1 MKKAMAHSE
10 EAAVN
15 VAMDAKEATTVAE
28 EAGDCLEEGTQ
39 ICFCECL
46 KSFFG
51 NLLLCQNS
59 NRLWARCWQNED
71 DCTRKL
77 VIL

>member
-46 KSFFG
+46 KSF
-51 NLLLCQNS
+51 
-59 NRLWARCWQNED
+59 
-71 DCTRKL
+71 L
-77 VIL
+77 VTSFYVRTQTVCGQDVGKMKMIVLVN